1 MSNPLQIQQP
11 KTVGKGEISPEIAKI
26 IGLPEGGLDAIAPKV
41 EEQTPE
47 AKKAEVDRLAEIE
60 TALKR
65 LEAGQEGLKAS
76 NKTLPE
82 KPIEIDWTKI
92 TEKDAYDLSIPIQ
105 AISFEVPSY
114 MDVSLRD
121 KNWEARWVNVNPAR
135 QGPMRLVGFIPV
147 KEEDLDKPLA
157 LSIHKDAEGHYKYI
171 DVILMRVHKS
181 RLMAAYKN
189 NFLRSTLLTNPN
201 KIHEINKAKFGEF
214 VQNAPIEHNPGTNTY
229 HNVQSEAR
237 DADQLGSGG
246 KKKMEIYI

>member
-1 MSNPLQIQQP
+1 MSNLPIQGNQNKPL
-11 KTVGKGEISPEIAKI
+11 VGKGEISPEIAKI
-26 IGLPEGGLDAIAPKV
+26 IGLPEGGLDSIIEP
-41 EEQTPE
+41 TFE
-47 AKKAEVDRLAEIE
+47 AKKAESDRLAEIE
-60 TALKR
+60 TSIKILQD
-65 LEAGQEGLKAS
+65 GQAGLKAS
-76 NKTLPE
+76 RQTLP
-82 KPIEIDWTKI
+82 KKKVEIDWTKI
-92 TEKDAYDLSIPIQ
+92 TEKDAYDLSIPIE

-114 MDVSLRD
+114 MDVHLRD
-121 KNWEARWVNVNPAR
+121 KNWEPRWVNVNPAR

-189 NFLRSTLLTNPN
+189 NYLRSILLTNPN

-214 VQNAPIEHNPGTNTY
+214 IQNAPVEHNPSTDTY
-229 HNVQSEAR
+229 HNVQAEAR

-246 KKKMEIYI
+246 KKKMEVYI